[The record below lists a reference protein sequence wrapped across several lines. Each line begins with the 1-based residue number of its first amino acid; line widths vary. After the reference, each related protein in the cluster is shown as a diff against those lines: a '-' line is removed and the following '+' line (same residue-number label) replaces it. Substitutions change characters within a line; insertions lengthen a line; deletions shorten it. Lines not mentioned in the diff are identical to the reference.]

1 MKDNLVFTATYNEVE
16 NIENLVEKIFK
27 YSPKVYLLVV
37 DDNSPDKTYEVL
49 KKLKK
54 KFKRLYIKKRPNK
67 LGLDTAH
74 KYGFKFAKFYRFK
87 KLITMDA
94 DLSHNPKLLNRFIVN
109 LNQNEFVIGSRYI
122 KGGSCEINFFR
133 FLLSFFGNKFIR
145 FMLQIPSNEFTTSYR
160 GFNLDRLKGFSLNDI
175 NSKGYSFFMETIYL
189 INKKNYKIKEIPI
202 KFKNRVYG
210 VSKIPKIEIIR
221 TFLNV
226 IRLRLR
232 I

>member
-1 MKDNLVFTATYNEVE
+1 MKENLVFTATYNEVE

-122 KGGSCEINFFR
+122 KGGSCKINFFR